1 MSASSSGQISRGA
14 LRLRQRVFRPQT
26 LFATASLVMLVVFGP
41 RLIRHLPELT
51 EQSEYKLRASKIDIT
66 PPPHWVPHDLVR
78 QVVDAQGWEENEV
91 SVLENDLAEEV
102 AKAFGG
108 HPWVSRVNEVRKRP
122 PNVVEI
128 DLSYRQPVGLVEIGQ
143 GLYYPISSDA
153 VLLPPAD
160 FSRADFGRYP
170 IVRGVESVPAG
181 PAGTAWGDPTVVGA
195 ARLAEHLMRSHDH
208 DRCHWEAFGLTA
220 VNCPDEPLPE
230 RTIDDVSFSLTT
242 AQGSEIL
249 WGRAPGTGHP
259 GELSA
264 EQKIGRLR
272 QYLADYGSFVHPSGP
287 LEIDIRHWQEI
298 TQRLLNSRTASRK

>member
-1 MSASSSGQISRGA
+1 MSASSSGQIGRGA
-14 LRLRQRVFRPQT
+14 IRLRQRIFRPQT
-26 LFATASLVMLVVFGP
+26 LFATASLVMLLVFGP
-41 RLIRHLPELT
+41 RLVRHLPELT
-51 EQSEYKLRASKIDIT
+51 EQSEYKLRAAKIETT

-78 QVVDAQGWEENEV
+78 QVADAENWEQDGV
-91 SVLENDLAEEV
+91 SVLEDDLAEEV
-102 AKAFGG
+102 AKAFER
-108 HPWVSRVNEVRKRP
+108 HPWVSRVNQVRKQP
-122 PNVVEI
+122 SNVVEI

-143 GLYYPISSDA
+143 GLYYPISADS

-170 IVRGVESVPAG
+170 IIRGVTSMPRG
-181 PAGTAWGDPTVVGA
+181 PAGMEWGDSTVLGA
-195 ARLAEHLMRSHDH
+195 ARLAEHLMRSHDR
-208 DRCHWEAFGLTA
+208 DRHHWEAFGFTA
-220 VNCPDEPLPE
+220 VNCPEESPESHSLDE
-230 RTIDDVSFSLTT
+230 INYSLTT

-272 QYLADYGSFVHPSGP
+272 QYLADYGSFIHPSGP

-298 TQRLLNSRTASRK
+298 TQRLLNSRTASRQ